1 MSNANNMAK
10 KEQQYE
16 PLRLIAQDA
25 QDLDIILSL
34 LQDSLMPVVS
44 IVHDKKNKALS
55 ILTNRFCW
63 EVPEEKKH
71 DPIYYRVHAGL
82 MFKNIEAI
90 HEKNID
96 QSDRSRIL
104 SFLTAYIDEHADHV
118 FLYLMFSDNACIRV
132 TISKIHC
139 TLADIDEPW
148 STRARPEHLST
159 KNNESLTL

>member
-1 MSNANNMAK
+1 MSNANNMAE

-16 PLRLIAQDA
+16 PLRLIAKDA

-44 IVHDKKNKALS
+44 IVHDKKSKTLS

-63 EVPEEKKH
+63 EVPEAKEN

-82 MFKNIEAI
+82 MFKNVETI

-104 SFLTAYIDEHADHV
+104 SFLTAHIDENSDHV
-118 FLYLMFSDNACIRV
+118 FLYLMFSDDACIRL
-132 TISKIHC
+132 TISNINC

-148 STRARPEHLST
+148 STRARPEHLVT
-159 KNNESLTL
+159 EKNETVTL